1 VKRRRSFR
9 NFACAAA
16 GADEWDARSHFGW
29 GKQQATLAG
38 AYAIGFGAFGSEGT
52 DAADVEFG
60 ALLPNWGIGISNGLG
75 DSFYRGSFSFHI
87 EPQLLWNHEPN
98 KGDAYG
104 GGILIRYNLWAH
116 RRFVPFIEGG
126 AGFMG
131 VDFDL
136 INQRDGFNFLLQ
148 GGVGA
153 HFFLTDRTALLAGWR
168 YHHMSNAGTRHPN
181 VGINAN
187 LFQFGVT
194 YYFD

>member
-1 VKRRRSFR
+1 MSWFLP
-9 NFACAAA
+9 ALLLCAAA